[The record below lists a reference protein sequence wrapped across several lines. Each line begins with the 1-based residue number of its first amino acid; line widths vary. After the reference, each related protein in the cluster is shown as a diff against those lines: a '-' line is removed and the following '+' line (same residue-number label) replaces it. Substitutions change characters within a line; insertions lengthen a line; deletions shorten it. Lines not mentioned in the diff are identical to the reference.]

1 MIKQR
6 PQGTE
11 ETPIDIKRMSQTN
24 SKPKAEPE
32 LYLSPETRETL
43 RQILRVPTLD
53 DDTQVV
59 VALKDSLQRQYSRGF
74 QEGLV
79 EGARGVAAGDEQ
91 TPAATG
97 ERRRL
102 SHSGHVSPSSRE
114 RRQRRRVA
122 RFRRRVRNAVA
133 TVAILGLSV
142 ILLLA
147 FNAARPELSA
157 NNPRARH
164 LIEFG
169 GK

>member
-1 MIKQR
+1 
-6 PQGTE
+6 
-11 ETPIDIKRMSQTN
+11 MSQTN
-24 SKPKAEPE
+24 PKPKAELE
-32 LYLSPETRETL
+32 LFLSPETRETL

-79 EGARGVAAGDEQ
+79 EGARGVAAVVEV
-91 TPAATG
+91 PAVTG

-102 SHSGHVSPSSRE
+102 SRSAHVSPSSRE
-114 RRQRRRVA
+114 RRDRRRMR
-122 RFRRRVRNAVA
+122 RFRRRIRNAVA
-133 TVAILGLSV
+133 TVAILGVSV

-157 NNPRARH
+157 HNPRARH
-164 LIEFG
+164 LIDFY

>member
-1 MIKQR
+1 
-6 PQGTE
+6 
-11 ETPIDIKRMSQTN
+11 MSQAN

-32 LYLSPETRETL
+32 LFLSPETREML

-53 DDTQVV
+53 DDTQML

-79 EGARGVAAGDEQ
+79 EGARGVPAGEGGPP
-91 TPAATG
+91 TTFG
-97 ERRRL
+97 EHRRL
-102 SHSGHVSPSSRE
+102 SRSSHVSPSSRE
-114 RRQRRRVA
+114 RRQRRRTQ
-122 RFRRRVRNAVA
+122 RFRRRMRNALA

-157 NNPRARH
+157 QNPRARH
-164 LIEFG
+164 LIDFY